1 MTPKPKRS
9 LWQRLQAWLAGDAEH
24 AKRVEERIKRS
35 LGVAGD
41 RCAASLEPP
50 NGLDRRKVE
59 R

>member
-35 LGVAGD
+35 LNEH
-41 RCAASLEPP
+41 EPP
-50 NGLDRRKVE
+50 NGLERRKVK